1 MCAACDRV
9 AVWPCSQA
17 AVWPCSQPARS
28 ICVRRGRGSRVS
40 RQGSVSER
48 PKVQHSKCCVVS
60 QPPWVQIPALP
71 PLPPGPI
78 GAGRFCYAYVACV
91 RGLLPRQISGRRAA
105 CPPARRPRR
114 ELRSARRL
122 EARPGPAGLAA
133 ASNRS
138 GCLCVAW
145 PGPVARGRR
154 SLASGALHAGGAFV
168 ADVARRIGSL
178 SGQALRLE
186 VCPILSFA
194 CNSPE
199 TLSNHELTT
208 LELQRFQILLKLLPI
223 ELHARFGWR
232 WCRRL
237 PRVPQSG
244 PVGQASRWCETLV
257 AFACW

>member
-1 MCAACDRV
+1 MLCGVTATLGSNPSATATAARPHWGR
-9 AVWPCSQA
+9 AVLLCLRG
-17 AVWPCSQPARS
+17 V
-28 ICVRRGRGSRVS
+28 CVG
-40 RQGSVSER
+40 
-48 PKVQHSKCCVVS
+48 
-60 QPPWVQIPALP
+60 
-71 PLPPGPI
+71 
-78 GAGRFCYAYVACV
+78 
-91 RGLLPRQISGRRAA
+91 GLLPRQISGRRAA

-114 ELRSARRL
+114 ELRSVRRL
-122 EARPGPAGLAA
+122 VVRPGPAGLAA

-145 PGPVARGRR
+145 PRRLRASQPGPPVTA
-154 SLASGALHAGGAFV
+154 GALHAGGAFV